1 MEEALD
7 EEQAPTDR
15 GFTMA
20 QAHAHF
26 DVVMAEEKQGAPLV
40 SVFRRMLREEQQY
53 SCIAAPQAAPARGET
68 DLQRA
73 GERADHRGHC
83 RGVSSIVNEQRTL
96 HECLRSAR
104 TMRRARWQL
113 WVNEAERDLVLEK
126 IASEAALA
134 IMGERC

>member
-1 MEEALD
+1 MMEEALD

-53 SCIAAPQAAPARGET
+53 SLYCSSSSSTGSRRDRSSASR
-68 DLQRA
+68 RA
-73 GERADHRGHC
+73 SRP
-83 RGVSSIVNEQRTL
+83 SRTL
-96 HECLRSAR
+96 SWSIKHR
-104 TMRRARWQL
+104 Q
-113 WVNEAERDLVLEK
+113 
-126 IASEAALA
+126 
-134 IMGERC
+134 